1 MGRMEAMLRLLQD
14 ERGSDLHLAAGQPPR
29 MRRKGSLAP
38 IEGEAALTDAA
49 LRSLLREITNDDQWT
64 S

>member
-1 MGRMEAMLRLLQD
+1 MGRMEAMLRQLQD
-14 ERGSDLHLAAGQPPR
+14 EHGSDLHLAAGQPPR

-38 IEGEAALTDAA
+38 IDGEPALTDAA
-49 LRSLLREITNDDQWT
+49 LRKLLREITGPGI